1 MGEDKINRNIDI
13 CAGWEDQGG
22 GHFRCRWFL
31 AWVSFEQGETRNNH
45 NHFLEGYYAGYS
57 GGGSY
62 EAETFKAEIANTQ
75 LQSLAIT
82 YGGELTW
89 LVDHEDRVSSE
100 QVDRWEST
108 NVDDLDKKLFH
119 QMWMWNDNDIWCDF
133 DSIRLKPES
142 ELELHNKLI
151 RKEDMLYFN
160 SRNFDSDEISMIREI
175 CSLGGLTASPMG

>member
-1 MGEDKINRNIDI
+1 M
-13 CAGWEDQGG
+13 
-22 GHFRCRWFL
+22 
-31 AWVSFEQGETRNNH
+31 
-45 NHFLEGYYAGYS
+45 
-57 GGGSY
+57 
-62 EAETFKAEIANTQ
+62 
-75 LQSLAIT
+75 
-82 YGGELTW
+82 
-89 LVDHEDRVSSE
+89 SSE

-151 RKEDMLYFN
+151 RKDDMLYFN

-175 CSLGGLTASPMG
+175 CSLGGLTAGPMG